1 MSYSIPILCLLQ
13 VTPGARCAF
22 HQEVVAIDSQAAT
35 CHFLG
40 PLDQRAVVS
49 PDLDVLLPDQCPE
62 NDTRLTIDDSAKDEG
77 VLMDNE

>member
-1 MSYSIPILCLLQ
+1 MLQ

-22 HQEVVAIDSQAAT
+22 HQEVVAVDSQAAT

-49 PDLDVLLPDQCPE
+49 PDLDALLPDQCPE
-62 NDTRLTIDDSAKDEG
+62 NDARIVTANEGKDQSL
-77 VLMDNE
+77 LMDNEICDPGS